1 MLIYNKNK
9 AVRSFQTGG
18 STKRNRDWADWAD
31 DGISSF
37 FSPSTVSRKPADT
50 WALRTPNTSV
60 APPHVAASS
69 PQVPINQAHWG
80 NPTSPPALLDR
91 YTKPTTSPYLPGYTA
106 GNSQTSGVDRIKRI
120 QRQLGVAEDGIW
132 GPKTQAAFEVHS
144 ASTSSGGGRTG
155 DATTSSISGRAGS
168 TDTSKS
174 LPSTAKRS
182 ANTDSRIDRIKMIQR
197 RLGVKDDGLWGA
209 KTQAAFEAMKE
220 TQRSLGFTGKDV
232 DGIYGK
238 KTQAALDKRVLDKA
252 DSDKRD
258 AVAMSDMED
267 VEAAIKSGALKR
279 KEDVA
284 VAVTTDTRSK
294 RDIRK
299 DDIAYRRALRA
310 AEKERGFASRRV
322 GGIFYCSDS

>member
-9 AVRSFQTGG
+9 AVQSFQTGG

-31 DGISSF
+31 DGIRSF
-37 FSPSTVSRKPADT
+37 FSPSTVGRKPADT

-60 APPHVAASS
+60 APSRVAVASPS
-69 PQVPINQAHWG
+69 RVPINQADWG
-80 NPTSPPALLDR
+80 NPSQPVDPWFTTPSATAATQPA
-91 YTKPTTSPYLPGYTA
+91 TTIPYVPGYA
-106 GNSQTSGVDRIKRI
+106 APE
-120 QRQLGVAEDGIW
+120 RQSRPSNGTVA
-132 GPKTQAAFEVHS
+132 
-144 ASTSSGGGRTG
+144 GRTG
-155 DATTSSISGRAGS
+155 GAGATTSAKKTLPGS
-168 TDTSKS
+168 TR
-174 LPSTAKRS
+174 AS
-182 ANTDSRIDRIKMIQR
+182 ANKESRIDRIKMIQR

-252 DSDKRD
+252 ASDKRD

-267 VEAAIKSGALKR
+267 VEAAIKSGALKG

-284 VAVTTDTRSK
+284 VAVTTDTKSK

-322 GGIFYCSDS
+322 GGIFYCSGS